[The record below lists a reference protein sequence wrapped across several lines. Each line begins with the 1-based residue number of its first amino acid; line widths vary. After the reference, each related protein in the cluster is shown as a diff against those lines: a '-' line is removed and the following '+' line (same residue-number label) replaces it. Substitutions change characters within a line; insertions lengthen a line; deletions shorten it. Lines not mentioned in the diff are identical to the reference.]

1 MTGGSASRARVRQPR
16 LPNSRTSAL
25 ACLAGL
31 LGVALAWALAHPAGP
46 DPAAASRVLSDL
58 LGSTFLGVCVLA
70 LLQRDDRRPAVP
82 AVRLWRPLAITAGA
96 WAVAEAVLLVAAAAE
111 TVEVAAGRLTP
122 DAFAHFVSEI
132 SVGQLGAAAVV
143 ATVGLAVAAAIAF
156 RRDAQWPLTPFAA
169 VAALA
174 LLARPVTGHM
184 SAQTLGPAL
193 VAIHVLA
200 AAAWIGPLLA
210 MSLLLRGRGAWAA
223 ILPRYSDLAWKC
235 VVAVTATG
243 VVDAAVKLGDVD
255 ALVSTGY
262 GRIILAKTIGLL
274 ALVALGWWWRTRWV
288 PAAAAHRTPEDVSLR
303 NASIE
308 VAALAVVFGLA
319 AALATTG

>member
-1 MTGGSASRARVRQPR
+1 MTGGSAARARFWSPW
-16 LPNSRTSAL
+16 LPKTRTGAECLLAAL
-25 ACLAGL
+25 A
-31 LGVALAWALAHPAGP
+31 GVAVAWVLATPHGP
-46 DPAAASRVLSDL
+46 GPAAAVRVLADV
-58 LGSTFLGVCVLA
+58 LGSTVLGLCVLD
-70 LLQRDDRRPAVP
+70 LLQRGDRRPAVP
-82 AVRLWRPLAITAGA
+82 RPRLWRTLAVTAGA
-96 WAVAEAVLLVAAAAE
+96 WAVAEAVLLVVAAAE
-111 TVEVAAGRLTP
+111 TAEVAAGRLTP
-122 DAFAHFVSEI
+122 DAFRHFVSEI

-156 RRDAQWPLTPFAA
+156 RRDAEWPLTPFAA